1 MAKLKTAI
9 IGCSHI
15 AKTAHL
21 PGYQAASD
29 LCDVQYFVDTRRE
42 AAEALRDAYGR
53 GEVRTDYRDLLSDPN
68 LDCVSVC
75 TPNSLHAPISI
86 DFLSAGKHVLCEKPA
101 ANSAPI
107 AREMQRAADAAGRI
121 LNIGVCMRYN
131 TAVEKVRGMIQSG
144 ALGEI
149 YHIYCSFRAH
159 RAIPGLGGPFTR
171 KALSGGGVLIDWGV
185 HYLDLI
191 DYCLDGLQVRTVSA
205 SAYSKLGNPIAGY
218 VCKDMWAGPR
228 REDGVC
234 DVEDCVTALIRTAG
248 PSISLNGAWAQNIGE
263 EARYIEFLG
272 TEGGIK
278 LNYLGNFTYYST
290 LNGML
295 TETRFDYNS
304 EDMYLSEVRDF
315 LLCAPKGIK
324 NRASIDH
331 ALRTSE
337 LMDLI
342 YRSAAEGREVQA
354 KKDGTCAT

>member
-1 MAKLKTAI
+1 MSKLKTAI
-9 IGCSHI
+9 IGCSYI
-15 AKTAHL
+15 AKAAHL

-42 AAEALRDAYGR
+42 AAEALRDTYGR
-53 GEVRTDYRDLLSDPN
+53 GEVRTDYRDLLQDPD

-86 DFLSAGKHVLCEKPA
+86 AFLNAGKHVLCEKPA
-101 ANSAPI
+101 ANNA
-107 AREMQRAADAAGRI
+107 ATVREMQRAADDAGRI
-121 LNIGVCMRYN
+121 LNIGVCMRYDS
-131 TAVEKVRGMIQSG
+131 AVEKVRDMIQSG
-144 ALGEI
+144 ALGEV

-171 KALSGGGVLIDWGV
+171 KVLSGGGVLIDWGV

-191 DYCLDGLQVRTVSA
+191 DFCLDGLEIRSVSA
-205 SAYSKLGNPIAGY
+205 NTYSKMGNPIADY
-218 VCKDMWAGPR
+218 VCKEMWAGPR
-228 REDGVC
+228 RMDGVY

-263 EARYIEFLG
+263 DARYIEFLG
-272 TEGGIK
+272 TKGGIK
-278 LNYLGNFTYYST
+278 LNYLGNFTFYST

-295 TETRFDYNS
+295 TETRFDYRTS
-304 EDMYLSEVRDF
+304 DMYLSEVRDF
-315 LLCAPKGIK
+315 LICASRGIK
-324 NRASIDH
+324 NRANVDH

-342 YRSAAEGREVQA
+342 YLSAAEGREVQV
-354 KKDGTCAT
+354 KKDGTCTT